1 MNNLSVEFLISLLV
15 TMAVNDFI
23 TNKFIKNETQTM
35 IFSIVKLLLGLAVL
49 VTVYNAK
56 NNLVYRIG
64 WGFIPGLAL
73 TFPRF
78 KKKNNTTGK

>member
-1 MNNLSVEFLISLLV
+1 MNNLSVEFLILLLA

-23 TNKFIKNETQTM
+23 TNKFIKNETHTM

-49 VTVYNAK
+49 VTVYNVK
-56 NNLVYRIG
+56 NDLVYRIG
-64 WGFIPGLAL
+64 WGFIPGLAF

-78 KKKNNTTGK
+78 KKKNNITGH